1 MAEENIKIV
10 KKVYGAKSASDSL
23 DISFSEFSKS
33 KKSEDVGKL
42 FSLYNEI
49 FYDIPKEGEQSLTRL
64 IFQSTNFVRDFID
77 PKDET
82 IDRLLERIIELEDE
96 LINVTESEHPIFRN
110 GSFIRTPNGAIY
122 FMQQGKARLIAN
134 EPTYITLATAQGL
147 DPETDPFIEVAST
160 TPSEIGIGITIN
172 SESDFSNFEAIVPT
186 TTTTFISARRALT
199 EVRVNNTQLAELKA
213 IIEDKTV
220 SDSAGI
226 LLEKS
231 PVPDDVSGGR
241 AVDFETGETT
251 TVDFTKPPDS
261 PTSPVPPPPP
271 PGPAGLTRGGY

>member
-1 MAEENIKIV
+1 MTI
-10 KKVYGAKSASDSL
+10 SL
-23 DISFSEFSKS
+23 DSRIG
-33 KKSEDVGKL
+33 DL
-42 FSLYNEI
+42 
-49 FYDIPKEGEQSLTRL
+49 
-64 IFQSTNFVRDFID
+64 
-77 PKDET
+77 ET
-82 IDRLLERIIELEDE
+82 LDGTATLLE
-96 LINVTESEHPIFRN
+96 
-110 GSFIRTPNGAIY
+110 A
-122 FMQQGKARLIAN
+122 
-134 EPTYITLATAQGL
+134 EP
-147 DPETDPFIEVAST
+147 T

-251 TVDFTKPPDS
+251 TVDFTKPPDDP

-271 PGPAGLTRGGY
+271 PGFMGRRY